1 MRVEHVTHLSET
13 VDDADGRSDARAE
26 HVTQQ
31 EVDAAALHAAALA
44 HADGAE
50 GGEKRHDDGDAD
62 DQYRQPDAC
71 VALYGAKRNESSR
84 LPVCKTKQ
92 KPPNQRFIEIIN

>member
-1 MRVEHVTHLSET
+1 MTHLSEA

-31 EVDAAALHAAALA
+31 KVDAAALHAAALTD
-44 HADGAE
+44 ADGAQ
-50 GGEKRHDDGDAD
+50 GGEKRHNDGDAD

-92 KPPNQRFIEIIN
+92 KPPNKRFIEIIN